1 MEDFEKL
8 GVFYLGRPYDLK
20 QRRPKPGLVLY
31 DSRDLLTH
39 AVCVGMTGSGKTGL
53 CVTIL
58 EEAAIDGIPIIAIDP
73 KGDLASLML
82 TFPELEGQ
90 DFLPWISADEAR
102 RQGLAPEAYAAQQA
116 TGWRQGL
123 AQWGQDGQR
132 IARLRQSAEFAVYTP
147 GSSAGLPVSILESFR
162 VPSQAV
168 LNSPELLGEKV
179 SATVTSLLTLL
190 GVDADPLRSREHIL
204 LSTILSR
211 AWQGGQDLDVISLI
225 HQIQSPP
232 VAHIGAFD
240 LEAFFPARDRFVL
253 AMALNNLVAAPG
265 FESWRQGEPLDI
277 DRLLYAPDGR
287 PRVSIFSI
295 AHLSE
300 AERMFFVAL
309 LLNEVLSWVRAQPGT
324 TSLRALLYMDEIFGY
339 CPPVANPPA
348 KQPLLTLLK
357 QARACGLGVLLAT
370 QNPVDL
376 DYKGLSNAGT
386 WFVGRLQTERDKAR
400 ILEGLEGVFA
410 GTPVGF
416 DRRATDQAI
425 SGLSRGIFIMNNV
438 HEAAPEIFQTRWTLS
453 YLRGPLTRNEI
464 RMLSGSQRAAAAS
477 GARCQAPPQDKA
489 ATVQPPER
497 GAASAAVG
505 MRPALPPAVP
515 QYFLPATVARPEGS
529 SLAYQGHVLGAGAV
543 HFLDS
548 KLSIDYT
555 EAVTALAPVTG
566 EAVPVD
572 WNKASRVAISLDRL
586 EGNPSQPCRYL
597 PLPAA
602 ACQAKNYDR
611 WQKDFAAW
619 LYVNSRLD
627 LWKSATVKAVSRPGE
642 SQRDFRI
649 RLSRRAHEE
658 RDRAVAQLRRKYA
671 PRIASLEERVRRA
684 EIALAREEQE
694 AQEQKMQSAISV
706 GATLLGA
713 FMGRRAM
720 GSGTLS
726 RATSAARSTTR
737 AVKEQQDVARAR
749 ETLEALTRQL
759 EELNAEFQEETS
771 AVARIFDAAGE
782 AFEVV
787 SLKAKKTNVAVQL
800 LGLVWLP
807 YWVDGEGAMLP
818 AWH

>member
-8 GVFYLGRPYDLK
+8 GVFYLGRPYDLR
-20 QRRPKPGLVLY
+20 QRCPKPGLVLY

-73 KGDLASLML
+73 KGDLGSLML
-82 TFPELEGQ
+82 TFPDLTPE
-90 DFLPWISADEAR
+90 DFMPWISADEAR

-116 TGWRQGL
+116 TWWREGL

-147 GSSAGLPVSILESFR
+147 GSSAGLPVSILQSFR

-168 LNSPELLGEKV
+168 LTSPELLGEKV

-190 GVDADPLRSREHIL
+190 GVDADPLRGREHIL

-211 AWQGGQDLDVISLI
+211 AWQGSQDLDVISLI
-225 HQIQSPP
+225 HQIQAPP
-232 VAHIGAFD
+232 VAGIGAFD
-240 LEAFFPARDRFVL
+240 LESFFPARDRFAL

-265 FESWRQGEPLDI
+265 FQSWRQGEPLEV
-277 DRLLYAPDGR
+277 DRLLYSPAGR

-295 AHLSE
+295 AHLSD
-300 AERMFFVAL
+300 AERMFFVSL
-309 LLNEVLSWVRAQPGT
+309 LLNEVLSWVRGQPGT

-339 CPPVANPPA
+339 CPPVANPPS

-386 WFVGRLQTERDKAR
+386 WFVGRLQTERDKGR

-410 GTPVGF
+410 GTTVGF
-416 DRRATDQAI
+416 DRQAMDQAI
-425 SGLSRGIFIMNNV
+425 SGLSSRIFIMNNV
-438 HEAAPEIFQTRWTLS
+438 HESAPGIFQTRWTLS

-464 RMLSGSQRAAAAS
+464 SMLSGSDRAAAAA
-477 GARCQAPPQDKA
+477 GAPYQAATEDKA

-505 MRPALPPAVP
+505 MRPALPPEVP
-515 QYFLPATVARPEGS
+515 QYFLPANVARSQGS
-529 SLAYQGHVLGAGAV
+529 SLAYRGHVLGAAAV

-586 EGNPSQPCRYL
+586 ELSPSQPCRYL
-597 PLPAA
+597 PLAA
-602 ACQAKNYDR
+602 PACQAKNYDR

-619 LYVNSRLD
+619 LYINSRLD
-627 LWKSATVKAVSRPGE
+627 LWKSAHFKAVSRPGE
-642 SQRDFRI
+642 SERDFRI
-649 RLSRRAHEE
+649 RLSRHAHEE
-658 RDRAVAQLRRKYA
+658 RDRAVEQLRRKYA

-684 EIALAREEQE
+684 EIALAREKQE
-694 AQEQKMQSAISV
+694 AQEHQMQSAISV

-713 FMGRRAM
+713 FMGRRAP
-720 GSGTLS
+720 GSATLS
-726 RATSAARSTTR
+726 RAASAARSATR

-749 ETLEALTRQL
+749 ETLEALTGQL
-759 EELNAEFQEETS
+759 DELNAEFQVETS
-771 AVARIFDAAGE
+771 AVARMFDAAGE
-782 AFEVV
+782 TFEVV
-787 SLKAKKTNVAVQL
+787 SLKAKKTNIVVQL

-807 YWVDGEGAMLP
+807 FWVDGQGAMVP
-818 AWH
+818 AWQ